1 MVIVSSKIVTYYLM
15 IFGKTVCIWTVLER
29 VTYWIIFHTL
39 WWRQLHYSAKFI
51 KNLIDSTDH
60 DILDA
65 KIGPREMK
73 IQCPEM
79 IIIGH
84 LNINSIRN
92 KFDALSFITDTN
104 IDILLISETK
114 LNDSFLSA
122 QFRLKGFCTPYRIDR
137 NSKGGGFLSYF
148 REDIPLRFLGS
159 GSTCN
164 I

>member
-1 MVIVSSKIVTYYLM
+1 
-15 IFGKTVCIWTVLER
+15 
-29 VTYWIIFHTL
+29 
-39 WWRQLHYSAKFI
+39 
-51 KNLIDSTDH
+51 
-60 DILDA
+60 
-65 KIGPREMK
+65 MK

-148 REDIPLRFLGS
+148 REDIPSFKPISTEINLRKRKWLL
-159 GSTCN
+159 TCCYNPRRSLISSHPNYLSN
-164 I
+164 ILDKYSKSHENLVFFGEFNVTMNNKFRCDFCQLNDPSS